1 MAYLLDTNI
10 CIYLLNNRY
19 PQLNQK
25 LASMNPDE
33 VVLSSIVASELRYG
47 AENSS
52 KKAENH
58 KTLDFF
64 LSAFEV
70 LDYDAKATDV
80 YGQVRSALKNSGS
93 PIGAVDTFIA
103 AHALSENLILVTNNI
118 KQFEHVLNLKLEN
131 WINL

>member
-1 MAYLLDTNI
+1 MTYLLDTNI

-25 LASMNPDE
+25 LASMELDE
-33 VVLSSIVASELRYG
+33 VVLSSIVVSELRYG

-52 KKAENH
+52 RKEENH
-58 KTLDFF
+58 ETLNFF

-70 LDYDAKATDV
+70 LDYNSKAADA
-80 YGQVRSALKNSGS
+80 YGRVRSSLKVAGT

-103 AHALSENLILVTNNI
+103 AHAVSENLTLVTNNVN
-118 KQFEHVLNLKLEN
+118 QFEHVPDLKLEN

>member
-10 CIYLLNNRY
+10 CIYLINNRF

-25 LASMNPDE
+25 LADLEPDE
-33 VVLSSIVASELRYG
+33 VVLSSIVVSELRYG

-70 LDYDAKATDV
+70 LDYDVKAADV
-80 YGQVRSALKNSGS
+80 YGRIRSALKNSGT

-103 AHALSENLILVTNNI
+103 AHALSEDLTLVTNNV
-118 KQFEHVLNLKLEN
+118 KQFENVSNLKIEN
-131 WINL
+131 WIE